1 MALISQLMG
10 QKDSKANDIYMRTGC
25 IACVLS
31 IDEKNKK
38 LYFANAGDSRVV
50 ICKNDVS
57 TLNQRI
63 INLN

>member
-38 LYFANAGDSRVV
+38 LYFPNVGDSRVV
-50 ICKNDVS
+50 ICKNYVA
-57 TLNQRI
+57 
-63 INLN
+63 